1 MAAIDFPNSPA
12 VGDIFTAGNSTYR
25 WTGEAWVANNL
36 VVPAKD
42 ITYTFLLM
50 GA

>member
-1 MAAIDFPNSPA
+1 MAAIDFPDSPTLNQ
-12 VGDIFTAGNSTYR
+12 IFTAGNSTYR
-25 WTGEAWVANNL
+25 WSGEAWVSNNQI
-36 VVPAKD
+36 VPTKD